1 MTGLCG
7 QLLVKRCWE
16 FSSYCTEGNYRQLY
30 IKVKVSQLYTDSSVY
45 VRCYYNNKMCHIVKQ
60 LFCSISLQTFSYITF
75 FLHRV
80 NNKDKLHCHDVCDVQ
95 F

>member
-7 QLLVKRCWE
+7 QLLVNR
-16 FSSYCTEGNYRQLY
+16 CTEGNYRQLY

-45 VRCYYNNKMCHIVKQ
+45 VCCYFNNKMCHVVKQ
-60 LFCSISLQTFSYITF
+60 LFCSISLQTFIYITF
-75 FLHRV
+75 LLHRV
-80 NNKDKLHCHDVCDVQ
+80 NNKDKLQCHVNLTTADICEVQ